1 MLIISI
7 VCKISAYCSLFVRIF
22 NKNQKLSDL
31 FYMALSGLQRLLPL
45 WYIPDISV
53 ARRQTTSLW
62 KSERS

>member
-22 NKNQKLSDL
+22 NKNQKPSDL

-62 KSERS
+62 KPERS

>member
-1 MLIISI
+1 
-7 VCKISAYCSLFVRIF
+7 
-22 NKNQKLSDL
+22 
-31 FYMALSGLQRLLPL
+31 MALSGSQRLLPL

>member
-31 FYMALSGLQRLLPL
+31 FYMALSGSQRLLPL
-45 WYIPDISV
+45 WYTLCDV
-53 ARRQTTSLW
+53 VGFFTL
-62 KSERS
+62 EL